1 MIRSTRIFSLEIN
14 PELAYMKTEDRHE
27 VPLGINPFTC
37 YSLPIFK
44 DVITPWAEST
54 EPSTHQTIQTNT
66 RMDST
71 APGGSRSA
79 QRKESTSCSQTSVC
93 KARVTLMLYM
103 CLMRKMTQGSC
114 WEYFMV
120 STLPPWM
127 ESIPRQT
134 ICLSYSNQMKLIP
147 VITPASMPRTVPCT
161 NQVKKPEISFS
172 AILWPLFTCR

>member
-1 MIRSTRIFSLEIN
+1 MLFLFS
-14 PELAYMKTEDRHE
+14 
-27 VPLGINPFTC
+27 
-37 YSLPIFK
+37 FK
-44 DVITPWAEST
+44 DVIKLWVEST
-54 EPSTHQTIQTNT
+54 APSIHQTIQTIT

-71 APGGSRSA
+71 APGGSRSV
-79 QRKESTSCSQTSVC
+79 QDKKSTSCSQTSVC
-93 KARVTLMLYM
+93 RARTILMLYM

-114 WEYFMV
+114 WEYFMG

-127 ESIPRQT
+127 ESTPRQT

-161 NQVKKPEISFS
+161 NQVKNPEITFS